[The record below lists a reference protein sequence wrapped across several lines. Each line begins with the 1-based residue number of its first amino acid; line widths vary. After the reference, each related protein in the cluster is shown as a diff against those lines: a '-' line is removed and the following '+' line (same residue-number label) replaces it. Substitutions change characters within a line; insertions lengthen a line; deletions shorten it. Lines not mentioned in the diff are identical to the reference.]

1 MKKALILLNMGGPN
15 NLGEVEVFLK
25 NMFNDPF
32 ILGVKSDFWRSVLAA
47 LIVKSR
53 TASARS
59 NYEKL
64 GGRSPICSITEALCE
79 RVNLLARAKYGAG
92 LKFENADGAQNLK
105 FQSAA
110 KFQNEIEFQGA
121 AKFNSPDFSPTCKLQ
136 NSAKFQEGG
145 EPGGEAKFQN
155 QTEFK
160 GTEFTNAA
168 SESPQGISTQSEP
181 AQDTLLQNQPPQS
194 VPTQG
199 EPLQNEA
206 PQDEKPIDELVCDY
220 AMNYTPPFA
229 EDVLKKYADFDEI
242 ILMPLYP
249 HFSKTTVQ
257 SSLCSAEAAL
267 KRLGIKNYKIVDIF
281 YDSAVYNEILLN
293 LIAECVSKFSEDEIS
308 QISLIFSAHSLP
320 IKMVAAGDPYEAQVE
335 AHVEILKNLLA
346 ARGIKF
352 KEIILAYQSRLGPV
366 KWLEPNIAD
375 VLRDLQGKKALI
387 FPIAFCVDNSETDFE
402 LDIFYRA
409 RARELGYKYYEVCK
423 CPNSREDF
431 AKFILAQAL

>member
-15 NLGEVEVFLK
+15 NLSEVEVFLK

-32 ILGVKSDFWRSVLAA
+32 ILGIKSDFWRSVLAS

-79 RVNLLARAKYGAG
+79 RVNLLARAELSVG
-92 LKFENADGAQNLK
+92 LKFENADGTQNLK

-110 KFQNEIEFQGA
+110 KFQNEVEFQGA

-145 EPGGEAKFQN
+145 EAKFQN
-155 QTEFK
+155 R
-160 GTEFTNAA
+160 TEFTSAA
-168 SESPQGISTQSEP
+168 NEP
-181 AQDTLLQNQPPQS
+181 SQEAQAQNQPLQS
-194 VPTQG
+194 VPTQS
-199 EPLQNEA
+199 EALQNEA
-206 PQDEKPIDELVCDY
+206 PRDKKPIDELICDY

-229 EDVLKKYADFDEI
+229 EDVFKKYADFDEI

-293 LIAECVSKFSEDEIS
+293 LIAECVEKFSADEIS

-320 IKMVAAGDPYEAQVE
+320 VKMIAAGDPYEAQVK
-335 AHVEILKNLLA
+335 AHVKILKDLLA

-375 VLRDLQGKKALI
+375 VLRDLQSKKALI

>member
-1 MKKALILLNMGGPN
+1 MRKALILLNMGGPN
-15 NLGEVEVFLK
+15 NLSEVELFLK

-47 LIVKSR
+47 LIVRSR
-53 TASARS
+53 AAAALS

-64 GGRSPICSITEALCE
+64 GGRSPICSITAALCE
-79 RVNLLARAKYGAG
+79 RVNELARAKFGAG
-92 LKFENADGAQNLK
+92 LKFEGTANAGAADEPPQD
-105 FQSAA
+105 APT
-110 KFQNEIEFQGA
+110 QNEA
-121 AKFNSPDFSPTCKLQ
+121 LQ
-136 NSAKFQEGG
+136 N
-145 EPGGEAKFQN
+145 EA
-155 QTEFK
+155 
-160 GTEFTNAA
+160 
-168 SESPQGISTQSEP
+168 
-181 AQDTLLQNQPPQS
+181 LQN
-194 VPTQG
+194 
-199 EPLQNEA
+199 EALQNEA
-206 PQDEKPIDELVCDY
+206 PQDEKPIDALICDY

-249 HFSKTTVQ
+249 HFSKTTIQ

-281 YDSAVYNEILLN
+281 YDNAAYNEILLN
-293 LIAECVSKFSEDEIS
+293 LITGCAAKFSADEIS

-320 IKMVAAGDPYEAQVE
+320 VKMIAAGDPYEAQVE
-335 AHVEILKNLLA
+335 AHVKILKDLLT

-366 KWLEPNIAD
+366 KWLEPNVAD
-375 VLRDLQGKKALI
+375 VLRDLQSKKALI

-409 RARELGYKYYEVCK
+409 QAHELGYEYYEVCK

>member
-15 NLGEVEVFLK
+15 NLSEVEVFLK

-79 RVNLLARAKYGAG
+79 RVNLLARAELSAG
-92 LKFENADGAQNLK
+92 LKFENADGTQNLK

-110 KFQNEIEFQGA
+110 KFQNEVEFQGA
-121 AKFNSPDFSPTCKLQ
+121 AN
-136 NSAKFQEGG
+136 
-145 EPGGEAKFQN
+145 EP
-155 QTEFK
+155 
-160 GTEFTNAA
+160 
-168 SESPQGISTQSEP
+168 S
-181 AQDTLLQNQPPQS
+181 QDILLQNQPPRY
-194 VPTQG
+194 VPAQG
-199 EPLQNEA
+199 ETPQNEA
-206 PQDEKPIDELVCDY
+206 PRDEKPIDELICDY

-229 EDVLKKYADFDEI
+229 EDVLKKYANFDEI

-281 YDSAVYNEILLN
+281 YDNAAYNEILLN
-293 LIAECVSKFSEDEIS
+293 LIAECVAKFSADEIS

-320 IKMVAAGDPYEAQVE
+320 VKMVAAGDPYEVQVK
-335 AHVEILKNLLA
+335 AHVKILKDLLA

-366 KWLEPNIAD
+366 KWLEPNVAD

-409 RARELGYKYYEVCK
+409 SARELGYKYYEVCK

>member
-15 NLGEVEVFLK
+15 NLSEVEVFLK

-79 RVNLLARAKYGAG
+79 RVNLLARAKLGAG
-92 LKFENADGAQNLK
+92 LKFENAADA
-105 FQSAA
+105 
-110 KFQNEIEFQGA
+110 GA
-121 AKFNSPDFSPTCKLQ
+121 AN
-136 NSAKFQEGG
+136 
-145 EPGGEAKFQN
+145 EP
-155 QTEFK
+155 
-160 GTEFTNAA
+160 
-168 SESPQGISTQSEP
+168 PQSIPTQSE
-181 AQDTLLQNQPPQS
+181 
-194 VPTQG
+194 V
-199 EPLQNEA
+199 LQNEA

-229 EDVLKKYADFDEI
+229 EDVFKKYADFDEI

-257 SSLCSAEAAL
+257 SSLCSAETAL
-267 KRLGIKNYKIVDIF
+267 KRLGIKNYRIIDIF
-281 YDSAVYNEILLN
+281 YDSAAYNEILLN
-293 LIAECVSKFSEDEIS
+293 LIASCIAKFSADEIS

-320 IKMVAAGDPYEAQVE
+320 VKMIAAGDPYEAQVG
-335 AHVEILKNLLA
+335 AHVEILKDLLA

-375 VLRDLQGKKALI
+375 VLRDLQSKKALI

-409 RARELGYKYYEVCK
+409 QARELGYEYYEVCK

>member
-15 NLGEVEVFLK
+15 NLSEVEVFLK

-32 ILGVKSDFWRSVLAA
+32 ILSVKSDFWRSVLAA

-53 TASARS
+53 TAAARS

-79 RVNLLARAKYGAG
+79 RVNELARAKFGAG
-92 LKFENADGAQNLK
+92 LKFE
-105 FQSAA
+105 
-110 KFQNEIEFQGA
+110 GA
-121 AKFNSPDFSPTCKLQ
+121 AD
-136 NSAKFQEGG
+136 AG
-145 EPGGEAKFQN
+145 
-155 QTEFK
+155 
-160 GTEFTNAA
+160 AA
-168 SESPQGISTQSEP
+168 NE
-181 AQDTLLQNQPPQS
+181 PPQEAQARGKPS
-194 VPTQG
+194 QDAPTHG

-206 PQDEKPIDELVCDY
+206 PQDEKPIDELICDY

-229 EDVLKKYADFDEI
+229 EDVFKKYADFDEI

-267 KRLGIKNYKIVDIF
+267 KRLGIKNYRIIDIF
-281 YDSAVYNEILLN
+281 YDSAAYNEILLN
-293 LIAECVSKFSEDEIS
+293 LIAGCIAKFSADEIS

-320 IKMVAAGDPYEAQVE
+320 VKMVAAGDPYEAQVE
-335 AHVEILKNLLA
+335 AHVEILKDLLA

-366 KWLEPNIAD
+366 KWLEPNVSD
-375 VLRDLQGKKALI
+375 VLRDLQSKKALI

-409 RARELGYKYYEVCK
+409 SARELGYEYYEVCK

>member
-1 MKKALILLNMGGPN
+1 MRKALILLNMGGPN
-15 NLGEVEVFLK
+15 NLSEVEVFLK

-79 RVNLLARAKYGAG
+79 QVNLLAQAKLDAG
-92 LKFENADGAQNLK
+92 LKFENADGTQNLK

-110 KFQNEIEFQGA
+110 KFQNEVEFHGA
-121 AKFNSPDFSPTCKLQ
+121 AKFNSPDFSATCKLK
-136 NSAKFQEGG
+136 NSAKFQEGT
-145 EPGGEAKFQN
+145 EPGGE
-155 QTEFK
+155 
-160 GTEFTNAA
+160 
-168 SESPQGISTQSEP
+168 
-181 AQDTLLQNQPPQS
+181 
-194 VPTQG
+194 V
-199 EPLQNEA
+199 LQNEA
-206 PQDEKPIDELVCDY
+206 PRDKKPIDELICDY

-229 EDVLKKYADFDEI
+229 EDVFKKYADFDEI

-267 KRLGIKNYKIVDIF
+267 KRLGIKNYRIIDIF
-281 YDSAVYNEILLN
+281 YDNAAYNEILLN
-293 LIAECVSKFSEDEIS
+293 LIASCVAEFSADEIP

-320 IKMVAAGDPYEAQVE
+320 IKMVAAGDPYEAQVK
-335 AHVEILKNLLA
+335 AHVEILKDLLA

-366 KWLEPNIAD
+366 KWLEPNVAD
-375 VLRDLQGKKALI
+375 VLRDLQSKKALI

-409 RARELGYKYYEVCK
+409 QARELGYEYYEVCK

>member
-79 RVNLLARAKYGAG
+79 QVNLLARAKYGAG
-92 LKFENADGAQNLK
+92 LKFENAASV
-105 FQSAA
+105 SAA
-110 KFQNEIEFQGA
+110 NEPSQDVSSQS
-121 AKFNSPDFSPTCKLQ
+121 KPS
-136 NSAKFQEGG
+136 QE
-145 EPGGEAKFQN
+145 A
-155 QTEFK
+155 QT
-160 GTEFTNAA
+160 
-168 SESPQGISTQSEP
+168 
-181 AQDTLLQNQPPQS
+181 
-194 VPTQG
+194 
-199 EPLQNEA
+199 QNEA
-206 PQDEKPIDELVCDY
+206 PQDEKPIDELICDY

-229 EDVLKKYADFDEI
+229 EDVFKKYADFDEI

-267 KRLGIKNYKIVDIF
+267 KRLGIKNYKTIDIF
-281 YDSAVYNEILLN
+281 YDNAAYNEILLN
-293 LIAECVSKFSEDEIS
+293 LIASCVAKFSADEIS

-320 IKMVAAGDPYEAQVE
+320 IKIITAGDPYEAQVE

-366 KWLEPNIAD
+366 KWLEPNVAD
-375 VLRDLQGKKALI
+375 VLRDLQSKKALI

-409 RARELGYKYYEVCK
+409 RARELDYEYYEVCK

>member
-1 MKKALILLNMGGPN
+1 MRKALILLNMGGPN
-15 NLGEVEVFLK
+15 NLSEVEIFLK

-32 ILGVKSDFWRSVLAA
+32 ILGIKSDFWRSVLAA

-79 RVNLLARAKYGAG
+79 RVNELARAKLGAG
-92 LKFENADGAQNLK
+92 LKFE
-105 FQSAA
+105 
-110 KFQNEIEFQGA
+110 GA
-121 AKFNSPDFSPTCKLQ
+121 ADV
-136 NSAKFQEGG
+136 G
-145 EPGGEAKFQN
+145 
-155 QTEFK
+155 
-160 GTEFTNAA
+160 AA
-168 SESPQGISTQSEP
+168 NE
-181 AQDTLLQNQPPQS
+181 PPQDIS
-194 VPTQG
+194 SQSKSSQEAQT
-199 EPLQNEA
+199 QNEA
-206 PQDEKPIDELVCDY
+206 SQDEKPIDGLICDY

-229 EDVLKKYADFDEI
+229 EDVFKKYADFDEI

-267 KRLGIKNYKIVDIF
+267 KRLGIKNYKTIDIF

-293 LIAECVSKFSEDEIS
+293 LIASCVAEFSADEIS

-320 IKMVAAGDPYEAQVE
+320 VKMIAAGDPYEAQVE
-335 AHVEILKNLLA
+335 AHVKILKDLLT

-366 KWLEPNIAD
+366 KWLEPNVAD
-375 VLRDLQGKKALI
+375 VLRDLQSKKALI

-409 RARELGYKYYEVCK
+409 RARELGYEYYEACK

>member
-15 NLGEVEVFLK
+15 NLSEVEVFLK

-32 ILGVKSDFWRSVLAA
+32 ILGIKSDFWRSVLAV

-79 RVNLLARAKYGAG
+79 RVNELARAKFGAG
-92 LKFENADGAQNLK
+92 LKFE
-105 FQSAA
+105 
-110 KFQNEIEFQGA
+110 GA
-121 AKFNSPDFSPTCKLQ
+121 ADAGAANEPLQ
-136 NSAKFQEGG
+136 D
-145 EPGGEAKFQN
+145 
-155 QTEFK
+155 
-160 GTEFTNAA
+160 
-168 SESPQGISTQSEP
+168 ISLQSK
-181 AQDTLLQNQPPQS
+181 PPQDAL
-194 VPTQG
+194 TQG
-199 EPLQNEA
+199 EAPQNEA
-206 PQDEKPIDELVCDY
+206 PQDEKPIDELICDY

-229 EDVLKKYADFDEI
+229 EDVFKKYADFDEI

-267 KRLGIKNYKIVDIF
+267 KRLGIKNYRIIDIF
-281 YDSAVYNEILLN
+281 YDNAVYNEILLN
-293 LIAECVSKFSEDEIS
+293 LITGCVAKFSADEIS

-320 IKMVAAGDPYEAQVE
+320 VKMIAAGDPYEAQVE
-335 AHVEILKNLLA
+335 AHVEILKDLLA

-375 VLRDLQGKKALI
+375 VLRDLQSKKALI

-409 RARELGYKYYEVCK
+409 RACELSYEYYEVCK

>member
-15 NLGEVEVFLK
+15 NLSEVEVFLK

-47 LIVKSR
+47 LIVRSR
-53 TASARS
+53 AAAARS

-64 GGRSPICSITEALCE
+64 GGCSPICSITEALCE
-79 RVNLLARAKYGAG
+79 RINELARAKFGAE
-92 LKFENADGAQNLK
+92 LKFENAASV
-105 FQSAA
+105 SAA
-110 KFQNEIEFQGA
+110 NEPSQEAQTQNEA
-121 AKFNSPDFSPTCKLQ
+121 
-136 NSAKFQEGG
+136 
-145 EPGGEAKFQN
+145 
-155 QTEFK
+155 
-160 GTEFTNAA
+160 
-168 SESPQGISTQSEP
+168 PQ
-181 AQDTLLQNQPPQS
+181 D

-199 EPLQNEA
+199 EA
-206 PQDEKPIDELVCDY
+206 PQDEKPIDELICDY

-229 EDVLKKYADFDEI
+229 EDVFKKYADFDEI

-267 KRLGIKNYKIVDIF
+267 KRLGIKNYKIIDIF
-281 YDSAVYNEILLN
+281 YDSAAYNEILLN
-293 LIAECVSKFSEDEIS
+293 LIAGCVAKFSADEIS

-320 IKMVAAGDPYEAQVE
+320 IKMIAAGDPYEAQVE
-335 AHVEILKNLLA
+335 AHVKILKDLLA

-366 KWLEPNIAD
+366 KWLEPNVAD
-375 VLRDLQGKKALI
+375 VLRDLQSKKALI

-409 RARELGYKYYEVCK
+409 QARELGYEYYEVCK

>member
-15 NLGEVEVFLK
+15 NLSEVEVFLK

-47 LIVKSR
+47 LIVRSR

-79 RVNLLARAKYGAG
+79 RVNELARAELSAG
-92 LKFENADGAQNLK
+92 LKFE
-105 FQSAA
+105 
-110 KFQNEIEFQGA
+110 GA
-121 AKFNSPDFSPTCKLQ
+121 ADAGAANEPSQDISLQ
-136 NSAKFQEGG
+136 SK
-145 EPGGEAKFQN
+145 P
-155 QTEFK
+155 
-160 GTEFTNAA
+160 
-168 SESPQGISTQSEP
+168 S
-181 AQDTLLQNQPPQS
+181 QD

-199 EPLQNEA
+199 EALQ
-206 PQDEKPIDELVCDY
+206 DKKPIDELICDY

-229 EDVLKKYADFDEI
+229 EDAFKKYADFDEI

-257 SSLCSAEAAL
+257 SSLRSAEAAL
-267 KRLGIKNYKIVDIF
+267 KRLGIKNYKTIDIF
-281 YDSAVYNEILLN
+281 YDSAAYNEILLN
-293 LIAECVSKFSEDEIS
+293 LIASCVAKFSADEIS

-320 IKMVAAGDPYEAQVE
+320 VKMIAAGDPYEAQVK

-366 KWLEPNIAD
+366 KWLEPNISD
-375 VLRDLQGKKALI
+375 VLRDLQSKKALI

-409 RARELGYKYYEVCK
+409 RARELDYEYYEVCK
-423 CPNSREDF
+423 CPNSGEDF

>member
-15 NLGEVEVFLK
+15 NLSEVEVFLK

-32 ILGVKSDFWRSVLAA
+32 ILGIKSGFWRSVLAA

-53 TASARS
+53 TSSARS

-64 GGRSPICSITEALCE
+64 GGRSPICSITAALCGRINE
-79 RVNLLARAKYGAG
+79 LARAELSAG
-92 LKFENADGAQNLK
+92 LKFENAADA
-105 FQSAA
+105 SAA
-110 KFQNEIEFQGA
+110 NEPPQEAQTQG
-121 AKFNSPDFSPTCKLQ
+121 K
-136 NSAKFQEGG
+136 
-145 EPGGEAKFQN
+145 
-155 QTEFK
+155 
-160 GTEFTNAA
+160 
-168 SESPQGISTQSEP
+168 P
-181 AQDTLLQNQPPQS
+181 AQDTILQNQPPQS
-194 VPTQG
+194 IPTQS
-199 EPLQNEA
+199 EALQNEA
-206 PQDEKPIDELVCDY
+206 PQDEKPIDELICDY

-229 EDVLKKYADFDEI
+229 EDVFKKYADFDEI

-267 KRLGIKNYKIVDIF
+267 KRLGIKNYKTIDIF
-281 YDSAVYNEILLN
+281 YDNAAYNEILLN
-293 LIAECVSKFSEDEIS
+293 LIASCVAKFSADEIS

-320 IKMVAAGDPYEAQVE
+320 IKIITAGDPYEAQVE

-366 KWLEPNIAD
+366 KWLEPNVAD
-375 VLRDLQGKKALI
+375 VLRDLQSKKALI

-409 RARELGYKYYEVCK
+409 RARELDYEYYEVCK

>member
-1 MKKALILLNMGGPN
+1 MKKVLILLNMGGPN
-15 NLGEVEVFLK
+15 NLSEVEVFLK

-79 RVNLLARAKYGAG
+79 RANELARAKLDAG

-105 FQSAA
+105 FQNAA

-121 AKFNSPDFSPTCKLQ
+121 ANE
-136 NSAKFQEGG
+136 SAQE
-145 EPGGEAKFQN
+145 A
-155 QTEFK
+155 
-160 GTEFTNAA
+160 
-168 SESPQGISTQSEP
+168 QSEP
-181 AQDTLLQNQPPQS
+181 SQDTLLQNQPPRY
-194 VPTQG
+194 VPTQS
-199 EPLQNEA
+199 EALQNEA
-206 PQDEKPIDELVCDY
+206 PKNEKPIDELICDY

-257 SSLCSAEAAL
+257 SSLCSAKAAL

-281 YDSAVYNEILLN
+281 YDSAAYNEILLN
-293 LIAECVSKFSEDEIS
+293 LIASCVAKFSADEIS

-320 IKMVAAGDPYEAQVE
+320 VKMIAAGDPYEAQVK
-335 AHVEILKNLLA
+335 AHVEILKYLLA

-352 KEIILAYQSRLGPV
+352 KEIILAYQSRLGPL

-375 VLRDLQGKKALI
+375 VLRDLQSKKALI
-387 FPIAFCVDNSETDFE
+387 FPIAFCVDNSETNFE

-409 RARELGYKYYEVCK
+409 SARELGYEYYEVCK

>member
-1 MKKALILLNMGGPN
+1 MRQALILLNMGGPN
-15 NLGEVEVFLK
+15 NLSEVKIFLK

-64 GGRSPICSITEALCE
+64 GGRSPICFITEALCE
-79 RVNLLARAKYGAG
+79 RVNLLARAKLGAG
-92 LKFENADGAQNLK
+92 LKFE
-105 FQSAA
+105 
-110 KFQNEIEFQGA
+110 GA
-121 AKFNSPDFSPTCKLQ
+121 ANESSQDISLQ
-136 NSAKFQEGG
+136 SK
-145 EPGGEAKFQN
+145 
-155 QTEFK
+155 
-160 GTEFTNAA
+160 
-168 SESPQGISTQSEP
+168 
-181 AQDTLLQNQPPQS
+181 PPQDA
-194 VPTQG
+194 PTHG

-206 PQDEKPIDELVCDY
+206 PKDEKPIDELVCDY

-267 KRLGIKNYKIVDIF
+267 KWLGIKNYRIIDIF
-281 YDSAVYNEILLN
+281 YDSAAYNEILLN
-293 LIAECVSKFSEDEIS
+293 LITGCVAKFSADEIS

-320 IKMVAAGDPYEAQVE
+320 LKIIAAGDPYEAQVE
-335 AHVEILKNLLA
+335 AHVQILKDLLA

-366 KWLEPNIAD
+366 KWLEPNVAD
-375 VLRDLQGKKALI
+375 VLRDLQSKKALI

-409 RARELGYKYYEVCK
+409 QARELGYEYYEVCK

>member
-15 NLGEVEVFLK
+15 NLSEVEVFLK

-53 TASARS
+53 TSSARS

-64 GGRSPICSITEALCE
+64 GGRSPICSITAALCE
-79 RVNLLARAKYGAG
+79 RVNELARAKFGAE
-92 LKFENADGAQNLK
+92 LKFENAASV
-105 FQSAA
+105 SAA
-110 KFQNEIEFQGA
+110 NEPSQDISSQSKA
-121 AKFNSPDFSPTCKLQ
+121 S
-136 NSAKFQEGG
+136 QE
-145 EPGGEAKFQN
+145 A
-155 QTEFK
+155 QT
-160 GTEFTNAA
+160 
-168 SESPQGISTQSEP
+168 
-181 AQDTLLQNQPPQS
+181 
-194 VPTQG
+194 
-199 EPLQNEA
+199 QNEA
-206 PQDEKPIDELVCDY
+206 PQDEKPIDELICDY

-229 EDVLKKYADFDEI
+229 EDVFKKYADFDEI

-267 KRLGIKNYKIVDIF
+267 KRLGIKNYRIIDIF
-281 YDSAVYNEILLN
+281 YDSAAYNEILLN
-293 LIAECVSKFSEDEIS
+293 LITGCVAKFSADEIS

-320 IKMVAAGDPYEAQVE
+320 LKIIAAGDPYEAQIN
-335 AHVEILKNLLA
+335 AHMQILKDLLA

-366 KWLEPNIAD
+366 KWLQPNIAD
-375 VLRDLQGKKALI
+375 VLRNLKSKKALI
-387 FPIAFCVDNSETDFE
+387 FPIAFCVDNSETNFE
-402 LDIFYRA
+402 LDIFYRQL
-409 RARELGYKYYEVCK
+409 ARELNYEYYEVCK
-423 CPNSREDF
+423 CPNFREDF

>member
-15 NLGEVEVFLK
+15 NLSEVEVFLK

-79 RVNLLARAKYGAG
+79 RVNELARAKLDAG
-92 LKFENADGAQNLK
+92 LKFKGAANA
-105 FQSAA
+105 SAA
-110 KFQNEIEFQGA
+110 
-121 AKFNSPDFSPTCKLQ
+121 
-136 NSAKFQEGG
+136 G
-145 EPGGEAKFQN
+145 EP
-155 QTEFK
+155 
-160 GTEFTNAA
+160 
-168 SESPQGISTQSEP
+168 
-181 AQDTLLQNQPPQS
+181 LQS
-194 VPTQG
+194 VPTQSAA
-199 EPLQNEA
+199 LQNEA
-206 PQDEKPIDELVCDY
+206 PQDEKPIDELICDY

-229 EDVLKKYADFDEI
+229 EDVLKKYANFDEI

-281 YDSAVYNEILLN
+281 YDSAAYNEILLN
-293 LIAECVSKFSEDEIS
+293 LIAECVAKFSADEIS

-320 IKMVAAGDPYEAQVE
+320 VKMVAAGDPYEVQVK
-335 AHVEILKNLLA
+335 AHVEILKDLLA

-366 KWLEPNIAD
+366 KWLEPNVAN

-409 RARELGYKYYEVCK
+409 SARELGYEYYEVCK

>member
-15 NLGEVEVFLK
+15 NLSEVEVFLK

-64 GGRSPICSITEALCE
+64 GGRSPICSITAALCE
-79 RVNLLARAKYGAG
+79 RVNELARAKFGAE
-92 LKFENADGAQNLK
+92 LKFENAASV
-105 FQSAA
+105 SAA
-110 KFQNEIEFQGA
+110 NEPSQDVSSQS
-121 AKFNSPDFSPTCKLQ
+121 KPS
-136 NSAKFQEGG
+136 QE
-145 EPGGEAKFQN
+145 A
-155 QTEFK
+155 QT
-160 GTEFTNAA
+160 
-168 SESPQGISTQSEP
+168 
-181 AQDTLLQNQPPQS
+181 
-194 VPTQG
+194 
-199 EPLQNEA
+199 QNEA
-206 PQDEKPIDELVCDY
+206 PQDEKPIDELICDY

-229 EDVLKKYADFDEI
+229 EDVFKKYADFDEI

-267 KRLGIKNYKIVDIF
+267 KRLGIKNYRIIDIF
-281 YDSAVYNEILLN
+281 YYSAAYNEILLN
-293 LIAECVSKFSEDEIS
+293 LIASCVAKFSADEIS

-320 IKMVAAGDPYEAQVE
+320 LKIIAAGDPYEAQVE
-335 AHVEILKNLLA
+335 AHVEILKDLLA

-366 KWLEPNIAD
+366 KWLQPNIAD
-375 VLRDLQGKKALI
+375 VLRNLKSKKALI
-387 FPIAFCVDNSETDFE
+387 F
-402 LDIFYRA
+402 
-409 RARELGYKYYEVCK
+409 
-423 CPNSREDF
+423 
-431 AKFILAQAL
+431 

>member
-79 RVNLLARAKYGAG
+79 RVNLLARAKYGAE
-92 LKFENADGAQNLK
+92 LKFENADSAQNLK

-121 AKFNSPDFSPTCKLQ
+121 AN
-136 NSAKFQEGG
+136 
-145 EPGGEAKFQN
+145 EP
-155 QTEFK
+155 
-160 GTEFTNAA
+160 
-168 SESPQGISTQSEP
+168 
-181 AQDTLLQNQPPQS
+181 
-194 VPTQG
+194 
-199 EPLQNEA
+199 

-281 YDSAVYNEILLN
+281 YDSAAYNEILLN
-293 LIAECVSKFSEDEIS
+293 LIAECVSKFSADEIS

-320 IKMVAAGDPYEAQVE
+320 VKMIAAGDPYEAQVE
-335 AHVEILKNLLA
+335 AHVEILQDLLA

-375 VLRDLQGKKALI
+375 VLRDLQSKKALI

-409 RARELGYKYYEVCK
+409 QARELGYKYYEVCK

>member
-15 NLGEVEVFLK
+15 NLSEVEIFLK

-32 ILGVKSDFWRSVLAA
+32 ILSIKSDFWRSVLAA

-64 GGRSPICSITEALCE
+64 GGRSPICSITAALCG
-79 RVNLLARAKYGAG
+79 RVNELAQAELGAG
-92 LKFENADGAQNLK
+92 LKFENAADA
-105 FQSAA
+105 SAA
-110 KFQNEIEFQGA
+110 NE
-121 AKFNSPDFSPTCKLQ
+121 P
-136 NSAKFQEGG
+136 
-145 EPGGEAKFQN
+145 
-155 QTEFK
+155 
-160 GTEFTNAA
+160 
-168 SESPQGISTQSEP
+168 PQDI
-181 AQDTLLQNQPPQS
+181 LLQSKLTQD
-194 VPTQG
+194 VLTQG
-199 EPLQNEA
+199 EPLQNKA
-206 PQDEKPIDELVCDY
+206 PQDEKPIDELICDY

-229 EDVLKKYADFDEI
+229 EDVFKKYADFDEI

-267 KRLGIKNYKIVDIF
+267 KQLGIKNYKIVDIF
-281 YDSAVYNEILLN
+281 YDIAAYNEILLN
-293 LIAECVSKFSEDEIS
+293 LIASCIAKFSADEIS

-320 IKMVAAGDPYEAQVE
+320 VKMIAAGDPYEAQVE
-335 AHVEILKNLLA
+335 AHVEILKDLLA

-375 VLRDLQGKKALI
+375 VLRDLQSKKALI

-409 RARELGYKYYEVCK
+409 SARELGYEYYEVCK

>member
-15 NLGEVEVFLK
+15 NLSEVEVFLK

-32 ILGVKSDFWRSVLAA
+32 ILGIKSDFWRSVLAA

-79 RVNLLARAKYGAG
+79 RVNELARAKFGAG
-92 LKFENADGAQNLK
+92 LKFE
-105 FQSAA
+105 
-110 KFQNEIEFQGA
+110 GA
-121 AKFNSPDFSPTCKLQ
+121 ADAGAANEPQQEISLQ
-136 NSAKFQEGG
+136 SK
-145 EPGGEAKFQN
+145 
-155 QTEFK
+155 
-160 GTEFTNAA
+160 
-168 SESPQGISTQSEP
+168 
-181 AQDTLLQNQPPQS
+181 PPQD

-199 EPLQNEA
+199 EALQNEA
-206 PQDEKPIDELVCDY
+206 LQDEKPIDELICDY

-229 EDVLKKYADFDEI
+229 EDVFKKYTDFDEI

-267 KRLGIKNYKIVDIF
+267 KRLGIKNYRIIDIF

-293 LIAECVSKFSEDEIS
+293 LIASCVAKFSADEIS

-320 IKMVAAGDPYEAQVE
+320 VKMVAAGDPYKAQVE
-335 AHVEILKNLLA
+335 AHVEILKDLLA

-366 KWLEPNIAD
+366 KWLEPNVAD
-375 VLRDLQGKKALI
+375 VLRDLRGKKALI

-409 RARELGYKYYEVCK
+409 SARELGYEYYEVCK

>member
-15 NLGEVEVFLK
+15 NLSEVEVFLK

-47 LIVKSR
+47 LIVRSR
-53 TASARS
+53 AAAARS

-64 GGRSPICSITEALCE
+64 GGCSPICSITEALCE
-79 RVNLLARAKYGAG
+79 RVNELARAKFGAG
-92 LKFENADGAQNLK
+92 LKFEGVADA
-105 FQSAA
+105 
-110 KFQNEIEFQGA
+110 GA
-121 AKFNSPDFSPTCKLQ
+121 ANEPSQDISLQ
-136 NSAKFQEGG
+136 SK
-145 EPGGEAKFQN
+145 P
-155 QTEFK
+155 
-160 GTEFTNAA
+160 
-168 SESPQGISTQSEP
+168 S
-181 AQDTLLQNQPPQS
+181 QD

-199 EPLQNEA
+199 EAL
-206 PQDEKPIDELVCDY
+206 QDEKPIEELICDY

-229 EDVLKKYADFDEI
+229 EDVFKKYADFDEI

-267 KRLGIKNYKIVDIF
+267 KRLDIKNYKTIDIF
-281 YDSAVYNEILLN
+281 YDNAAYNEILLN
-293 LIAECVSKFSEDEIS
+293 LIASCVAKFSADEIS

-320 IKMVAAGDPYEAQVE
+320 IKMITAGDPYEAQVE
-335 AHVEILKNLLA
+335 AHVKILKDLLA

-366 KWLEPNIAD
+366 KWLEPNVAD
-375 VLRDLQGKKALI
+375 VLRDLQSKKALI

-409 RARELGYKYYEVCK
+409 RARELGYEYYEVCK

>member
-15 NLGEVEVFLK
+15 NLSEVEIFLK

-32 ILGVKSDFWRSVLAA
+32 ILSIKSDFWRSVLAA

-64 GGRSPICSITEALCE
+64 GGRSPICSITAALCG
-79 RVNLLARAKYGAG
+79 RVNELAQAELGAG
-92 LKFENADGAQNLK
+92 LKFENAADA
-105 FQSAA
+105 SAA
-110 KFQNEIEFQGA
+110 NE
-121 AKFNSPDFSPTCKLQ
+121 P
-136 NSAKFQEGG
+136 
-145 EPGGEAKFQN
+145 
-155 QTEFK
+155 
-160 GTEFTNAA
+160 
-168 SESPQGISTQSEP
+168 PQDI
-181 AQDTLLQNQPPQS
+181 LLQSKLTQD
-194 VPTQG
+194 VLTQG
-199 EPLQNEA
+199 EPLQNKA
-206 PQDEKPIDELVCDY
+206 PQDEKPIDELICDY

-229 EDVLKKYADFDEI
+229 EYVFKKYADFDEI
-242 ILMPLYP
+242 ILRPLYP

-267 KRLGIKNYKIVDIF
+267 KQLGIKNYKIVDIF
-281 YDSAVYNEILLN
+281 YDIAAYNEILLN
-293 LIAECVSKFSEDEIS
+293 LIASCIAKFSADEIS

-320 IKMVAAGDPYEAQVE
+320 VKMIAAGDPYEAQVE
-335 AHVEILKNLLA
+335 AHVEILKDLLA

-366 KWLEPNIAD
+366 KWLQPNIAD
-375 VLRDLQGKKALI
+375 VLRNLKSKKALI
-387 FPIAFCVDNSETDFE
+387 FPIAFCVDNSETNFE
-402 LDIFYRA
+402 LDIFYRQL
-409 RARELGYKYYEVCK
+409 ARELNYEYYEVCK

>member
-1 MKKALILLNMGGPN
+1 MRKALILLNMGGPN
-15 NLGEVEVFLK
+15 NLSEVEIFLK

-32 ILGVKSDFWRSVLAA
+32 ILGIKSDFWRSVLAA

-79 RVNLLARAKYGAG
+79 RVNELARAKFGAE
-92 LKFENADGAQNLK
+92 LKFEGADGAQNLK

-110 KFQNEIEFQGA
+110 KFQNEVEFHGA
-121 AKFNSPDFSPTCKLQ
+121 A
-136 NSAKFQEGG
+136 G
-145 EPGGEAKFQN
+145 EPPQEAQ
-155 QTEFK
+155 
-160 GTEFTNAA
+160 A
-168 SESPQGISTQSEP
+168 QGKP
-181 AQDTLLQNQPPQS
+181 AQDTILQNQPPQS
-194 VPTQG
+194 VPTHS

-206 PQDEKPIDELVCDY
+206 SQDEKPIDELICDY

-229 EDVLKKYADFDEI
+229 EDVFKKYADFDEI

-257 SSLCSAEAAL
+257 SSLYSAEAAL

-281 YDSAVYNEILLN
+281 YDSAAYNEILLN
-293 LIAECVSKFSEDEIS
+293 LIASCVAKFSADEIS

-320 IKMVAAGDPYEAQVE
+320 VKMIAAGDPYEAQVE
-335 AHVEILKNLLA
+335 AHVKILKDLIA

-352 KEIILAYQSRLGPV
+352 KEIILAYQSRLGPM
-366 KWLEPNIAD
+366 KWLEPNVAD

-402 LDIFYRA
+402 LDIFYKA
-409 RARELGYKYYEVCK
+409 QARELGYEYYEVCK

>member
-15 NLGEVEVFLK
+15 NLSEVEVFLK

-32 ILGVKSDFWRSVLAA
+32 ILGIKSDFWRSVLAA

-79 RVNLLARAKYGAG
+79 RVNELARAKFGAG
-92 LKFENADGAQNLK
+92 LKFE
-105 FQSAA
+105 
-110 KFQNEIEFQGA
+110 GA
-121 AKFNSPDFSPTCKLQ
+121 ADAGAANEPQQEISLQ
-136 NSAKFQEGG
+136 SK
-145 EPGGEAKFQN
+145 
-155 QTEFK
+155 
-160 GTEFTNAA
+160 
-168 SESPQGISTQSEP
+168 
-181 AQDTLLQNQPPQS
+181 PPQDA
-194 VPTQG
+194 PTHG

-206 PQDEKPIDELVCDY
+206 PKDEKPIDELICDY

-229 EDVLKKYADFDEI
+229 EDVFKKYVDFDEI

-267 KRLGIKNYKIVDIF
+267 KRLGIKNYKIAGIF
-281 YDSAVYNEILLN
+281 YDSAAYNEILLN
-293 LIAECVSKFSEDEIS
+293 LIASCVAKFSADEIS

-320 IKMVAAGDPYEAQVE
+320 VKMIAAGDPYEAQVE
-335 AHVEILKNLLA
+335 AHVEILKDLLA

-366 KWLEPNIAD
+366 KWLQPNIAD
-375 VLRDLQGKKALI
+375 VLRNLKSKKALI
-387 FPIAFCVDNSETDFE
+387 FPIAFCVDNSETNFE
-402 LDIFYRA
+402 LDIFYRQL
-409 RARELGYKYYEVCK
+409 ARELNYEYYEVCK

>member
-15 NLGEVEVFLK
+15 NLSEVEVFLK

-32 ILGVKSDFWRSVLAA
+32 ILGVKSDFWRSVLAS

-79 RVNLLARAKYGAG
+79 RVNELARAKFGAG
-92 LKFENADGAQNLK
+92 LKFENAADA
-105 FQSAA
+105 
-110 KFQNEIEFQGA
+110 GA
-121 AKFNSPDFSPTCKLQ
+121 AN
-136 NSAKFQEGG
+136 E
-145 EPGGEAKFQN
+145 
-155 QTEFK
+155 
-160 GTEFTNAA
+160 
-168 SESPQGISTQSEP
+168 
-181 AQDTLLQNQPPQS
+181 PPQDIS
-194 VPTQG
+194 LQSKPSQDVLTQG
-199 EPLQNEA
+199 EALQNEA
-206 PQDEKPIDELVCDY
+206 SQDEKPIDELICDY

-229 EDVLKKYADFDEI
+229 EDVFKKYADFDEI

-267 KRLGIKNYKIVDIF
+267 KWLGIKNYRIIDIF
-281 YDSAVYNEILLN
+281 YDSAAYNEILLN
-293 LIAECVSKFSEDEIS
+293 LITGCVAKFSADEIS

-320 IKMVAAGDPYEAQVE
+320 LKIIAAGDPYEAQVE
-335 AHVEILKNLLA
+335 AHVKILKDLLA

-366 KWLEPNIAD
+366 KWLEPNVAD
-375 VLRDLQGKKALI
+375 VLRDLQSKKALI

-409 RARELGYKYYEVCK
+409 QARELGYEYYEVCK

>member
-15 NLGEVEVFLK
+15 DLSEVEIFLK

-79 RVNLLARAKYGAG
+79 RVNLLARAELDAG
-92 LKFENADGAQNLK
+92 LKFKGAADA
-105 FQSAA
+105 SAA
-110 KFQNEIEFQGA
+110 
-121 AKFNSPDFSPTCKLQ
+121 
-136 NSAKFQEGG
+136 G
-145 EPGGEAKFQN
+145 EPSQDVPAQ
-155 QTEFK
+155 
-160 GTEFTNAA
+160 
-168 SESPQGISTQSEP
+168 SESTQDIP
-181 AQDTLLQNQPPQS
+181 LQSKPPQS
-194 VPTQG
+194 IPTQG
-199 EPLQNEA
+199 EVLQNEA
-206 PQDEKPIDELVCDY
+206 PQDEKPIDELICDY

-229 EDVLKKYADFDEI
+229 EDVFKKYADFDEI

-267 KRLGIKNYKIVDIF
+267 KWLGIKNYRIIDIF
-281 YDSAVYNEILLN
+281 YDSAAYNEILLN
-293 LIAECVSKFSEDEIS
+293 LITGCVAKFSADEIS

-320 IKMVAAGDPYEAQVE
+320 LKIIAAGDPYEAQIN
-335 AHVEILKNLLA
+335 AHMQILKDLLA

-366 KWLEPNIAD
+366 KWLQPNIAD
-375 VLRDLQGKKALI
+375 VLRNLKSKKALI
-387 FPIAFCVDNSETDFE
+387 FPIAFCVDNSETNFE
-402 LDIFYRA
+402 LDIFYRQL
-409 RARELGYKYYEVCK
+409 ARELNYEYYEVCK

>member
-15 NLGEVEVFLK
+15 NLSEVEVFLK

-32 ILGVKSDFWRSVLAA
+32 ILGVKSDFWRSVLAS

-79 RVNLLARAKYGAG
+79 RVNLLARAKLGAG
-92 LKFENADGAQNLK
+92 LKFENAASV
-105 FQSAA
+105 SAA
-110 KFQNEIEFQGA
+110 NEPSQDVSSQS
-121 AKFNSPDFSPTCKLQ
+121 KPS
-136 NSAKFQEGG
+136 QE
-145 EPGGEAKFQN
+145 A
-155 QTEFK
+155 QT
-160 GTEFTNAA
+160 
-168 SESPQGISTQSEP
+168 
-181 AQDTLLQNQPPQS
+181 
-194 VPTQG
+194 
-199 EPLQNEA
+199 QNEA
-206 PQDEKPIDELVCDY
+206 PQDEKPIDELICDY

-229 EDVLKKYADFDEI
+229 EDVFKKYADFDEI
-242 ILMPLYP
+242 ILIPLYP

-267 KRLGIKNYKIVDIF
+267 KRLGIKNYKTIDIF
-281 YDSAVYNEILLN
+281 YDNAAYNEILLN
-293 LIAECVSKFSEDEIS
+293 LIASCVAKFSADEIS

-320 IKMVAAGDPYEAQVE
+320 VKMITAGDPYEAQVE
-335 AHVEILKNLLA
+335 EHVEILKNLLA

-366 KWLEPNIAD
+366 KWLEPNVAD
-375 VLRDLQGKKALI
+375 VLRDLQSKKALI

-409 RARELGYKYYEVCK
+409 RARELDYEYYEVCK

>member
-15 NLGEVEVFLK
+15 NLSEVEVFLK

-32 ILGVKSDFWRSVLAA
+32 ILGVKSDFWRSILAS

-53 TASARS
+53 TASARN

-79 RVNLLARAKYGAG
+79 RVNLLARAKFGAG
-92 LKFENADGAQNLK
+92 LKFE
-105 FQSAA
+105 
-110 KFQNEIEFQGA
+110 GA
-121 AKFNSPDFSPTCKLQ
+121 ADAGAAN
-136 NSAKFQEGG
+136 
-145 EPGGEAKFQN
+145 EP
-155 QTEFK
+155 
-160 GTEFTNAA
+160 
-168 SESPQGISTQSEP
+168 PQSIPTQSE
-181 AQDTLLQNQPPQS
+181 
-194 VPTQG
+194 V
-199 EPLQNEA
+199 LQNEA

-242 ILMPLYP
+242 VLMPLYP

-281 YDSAVYNEILLN
+281 YDSAAYNEILLN
-293 LIAECVSKFSEDEIS
+293 LIASCVAKFSMDEIS

-320 IKMVAAGDPYEAQVE
+320 VKMVAAGDPYEAQVK
-335 AHVEILKNLLA
+335 AHVEILKDLLA

-375 VLRDLQGKKALI
+375 VLRNLQGKKALI

-409 RARELGYKYYEVCK
+409 QARELGYEYYEVCK

>member
-15 NLGEVEVFLK
+15 NLSEVEVFLK

-32 ILGVKSDFWRSVLAA
+32 ILGVKSGFWRSVLAS

-64 GGRSPICSITEALCE
+64 GGRSPICSITAALCE
-79 RVNLLARAKYGAG
+79 RVNELARAKLDAG

-121 AKFNSPDFSPTCKLQ
+121 ANEL
-136 NSAKFQEGG
+136 AQE
-145 EPGGEAKFQN
+145 AQ
-155 QTEFK
+155 
-160 GTEFTNAA
+160 A
-168 SESPQGISTQSEP
+168 QGKP
-181 AQDTLLQNQPPQS
+181 AQDVLLQNQSPQD

-199 EPLQNEA
+199 EPSQNEA
-206 PQDEKPIDELVCDY
+206 PQNEKPINELVCDY

-281 YDSAVYNEILLN
+281 YDSVAYNEILLN
-293 LIAECVSKFSEDEIS
+293 LIEECVAKFNADEIS

-320 IKMVAAGDPYEAQVE
+320 VKMIAAGDPYKTQVE
-335 AHVEILKNLLA
+335 AHVQILKDLLA

-352 KEIILAYQSRLGPV
+352 KEIILTYQSRLGPV

-375 VLRDLQGKKALI
+375 VLRDLQSKKALI

-409 RARELGYKYYEVCK
+409 RARELGYEYYKVCK

>member
-15 NLGEVEVFLK
+15 NLSEVKVFLK

-32 ILGVKSDFWRSVLAA
+32 ILGIKSDFWRSVLAA

-53 TASARS
+53 TAAARS

-79 RVNLLARAKYGAG
+79 RVNELARAKFGAG
-92 LKFENADGAQNLK
+92 LKFE
-105 FQSAA
+105 
-110 KFQNEIEFQGA
+110 GA
-121 AKFNSPDFSPTCKLQ
+121 ADAGAANEPPRDISSQSKPS
-136 NSAKFQEGG
+136 QE
-145 EPGGEAKFQN
+145 A
-155 QTEFK
+155 QT
-160 GTEFTNAA
+160 
-168 SESPQGISTQSEP
+168 
-181 AQDTLLQNQPPQS
+181 
-194 VPTQG
+194 
-199 EPLQNEA
+199 QNEA
-206 PQDEKPIDELVCDY
+206 PQDKRPIDELICDY

-229 EDVLKKYADFDEI
+229 EDVFKKYADFDEI

-267 KRLGIKNYKIVDIF
+267 KRLGIKNYKIIDIF
-281 YDSAVYNEILLN
+281 YDSAAYNEILLN
-293 LIAECVSKFSEDEIS
+293 LIAGCVAKFSADEIS

-320 IKMVAAGDPYEAQVE
+320 VKMVAAGDPYEAQVE
-335 AHVEILKNLLA
+335 AHVEILKDLLA

-366 KWLEPNIAD
+366 KWLQPNIAD
-375 VLRDLQGKKALI
+375 VLRNLKSKKALI
-387 FPIAFCVDNSETDFE
+387 FPIAFCVDNSETNFE
-402 LDIFYRA
+402 LDIFYRQL
-409 RARELGYKYYEVCK
+409 ARELNYEYYEVCK

>member
-15 NLGEVEVFLK
+15 NLSEVEVFLK

-79 RVNLLARAKYGAG
+79 RVNELARAKFGAG
-92 LKFENADGAQNLK
+92 LKFEGTADA
-105 FQSAA
+105 
-110 KFQNEIEFQGA
+110 GA
-121 AKFNSPDFSPTCKLQ
+121 ANEPSQDVSSQSKPS
-136 NSAKFQEGG
+136 QE
-145 EPGGEAKFQN
+145 A
-155 QTEFK
+155 QT
-160 GTEFTNAA
+160 
-168 SESPQGISTQSEP
+168 
-181 AQDTLLQNQPPQS
+181 
-194 VPTQG
+194 
-199 EPLQNEA
+199 QNEA
-206 PQDEKPIDELVCDY
+206 PQDEKPIDELICDY

-229 EDVLKKYADFDEI
+229 EDVFKKYADFDEV

-267 KRLGIKNYKIVDIF
+267 KRLGIKNYRIIDIF
-281 YDSAVYNEILLN
+281 YDSAAYNEILLN
-293 LIAECVSKFSEDEIS
+293 LIASCIAKFSADEIS

-320 IKMVAAGDPYEAQVE
+320 VKMIAAGDPYKAQVE
-335 AHVEILKNLLA
+335 AHVEILKDLLA

-375 VLRDLQGKKALI
+375 VLRDLQSKKALI

-409 RARELGYKYYEVCK
+409 RARELGYEYYEVCK

>member
-1 MKKALILLNMGGPN
+1 MRKALILLNMGGPN
-15 NLGEVEVFLK
+15 NLSEVEIFLK

-79 RVNLLARAKYGAG
+79 RVNLLARAKLDAG
-92 LKFENADGAQNLK
+92 LKFECAADA
-105 FQSAA
+105 SAA
-110 KFQNEIEFQGA
+110 NE
-121 AKFNSPDFSPTCKLQ
+121 PPRYV
-136 NSAKFQEGG
+136 
-145 EPGGEAKFQN
+145 P
-155 QTEFK
+155 
-160 GTEFTNAA
+160 
-168 SESPQGISTQSEP
+168 TQSE
-181 AQDTLLQNQPPQS
+181 ALR
-194 VPTQG
+194 
-199 EPLQNEA
+199 NEA
-206 PQDEKPIDELVCDY
+206 PKNEKPIDELICDY

-242 ILMPLYP
+242 ALMPLYP

-281 YDSAVYNEILLN
+281 YDSAAYNEILLN
-293 LIAECVSKFSEDEIS
+293 LITECISKFSADEIS

-320 IKMVAAGDPYEAQVE
+320 VKMIAAGDPYKAQVE
-335 AHVEILKNLLA
+335 AHVEILQDLLA

-366 KWLEPNIAD
+366 KWLEPNVAD

-409 RARELGYKYYEVCK
+409 QARELGYEYYEVCK

>member
-15 NLGEVEVFLK
+15 DLSEVEIFLK

-32 ILGVKSDFWRSVLAA
+32 ILGIKSDFWRSVLAT

-53 TASARS
+53 LAAARS

-79 RVNLLARAKYGAG
+79 RVNELARAKFGAG
-92 LKFENADGAQNLK
+92 LKFENAADA
-105 FQSAA
+105 
-110 KFQNEIEFQGA
+110 GA
-121 AKFNSPDFSPTCKLQ
+121 ANESSQDISLQSKL
-136 NSAKFQEGG
+136 
-145 EPGGEAKFQN
+145 
-155 QTEFK
+155 
-160 GTEFTNAA
+160 
-168 SESPQGISTQSEP
+168 TQD
-181 AQDTLLQNQPPQS
+181 A
-194 VPTQG
+194 PTQG
-199 EPLQNEA
+199 EPLQNKA
-206 PQDEKPIDELVCDY
+206 PQDEKPIDELICDY

-229 EDVLKKYADFDEI
+229 EDVFKKYADFDEI

-267 KRLGIKNYKIVDIF
+267 KRLGIKNYKTIDIF
-281 YDSAVYNEILLN
+281 YDNAAYNEILLN
-293 LIAECVSKFSEDEIS
+293 LIASCVAKFSADEIS

-335 AHVEILKNLLA
+335 AHVEILKDLLA

-375 VLRDLQGKKALI
+375 VLRDLQSKKALI

-409 RARELGYKYYEVCK
+409 SARELGYECYEVCK

>member
-15 NLGEVEVFLK
+15 NLSEVEIFLK

-79 RVNLLARAKYGAG
+79 QVNLLARAELGAG
-92 LKFENADGAQNLK
+92 LKFKGAANA
-105 FQSAA
+105 SAA
-110 KFQNEIEFQGA
+110 
-121 AKFNSPDFSPTCKLQ
+121 
-136 NSAKFQEGG
+136 G
-145 EPGGEAKFQN
+145 EP
-155 QTEFK
+155 
-160 GTEFTNAA
+160 
-168 SESPQGISTQSEP
+168 
-181 AQDTLLQNQPPQS
+181 LQS
-194 VPTQG
+194 VPTQS
-199 EPLQNEA
+199 EALQNEA
-206 PQDEKPIDELVCDY
+206 PQNEKPIDELVCDY

-229 EDVLKKYADFDEI
+229 EDVLKKYANFDEI

-267 KRLGIKNYKIVDIF
+267 KRLGIKNHKMVDIF
-281 YDSAVYNEILLN
+281 YESAAYNEILLN
-293 LIAECVSKFSEDEIS
+293 LIAECVAKFSADEIS

-320 IKMVAAGDPYEAQVE
+320 VKMVAAGDPYEAQVK
-335 AHVEILKNLLA
+335 AHVEILKDLLA

-366 KWLEPNIAD
+366 KWLEPNVAD
-375 VLRDLQGKKALI
+375 VLRDLQSKKALI

-409 RARELGYKYYEVCK
+409 SARELGYEYYEVCK

>member
-15 NLGEVEVFLK
+15 NLSEVEVFLK

-64 GGRSPICSITEALCE
+64 GGRSPICSITAALCE
-79 RVNLLARAKYGAG
+79 RVNLLARAKLDAG
-92 LKFENADGAQNLK
+92 LKFKGAADA
-105 FQSAA
+105 SAA
-110 KFQNEIEFQGA
+110 
-121 AKFNSPDFSPTCKLQ
+121 
-136 NSAKFQEGG
+136 G
-145 EPGGEAKFQN
+145 EPPQEAQ
-155 QTEFK
+155 
-160 GTEFTNAA
+160 A
-168 SESPQGISTQSEP
+168 QGKP
-181 AQDTLLQNQPPQS
+181 AQDTILQNQPPRY

-199 EPLQNEA
+199 EA
-206 PQDEKPIDELVCDY
+206 PKDEKPIDELICDY

-281 YDSAVYNEILLN
+281 YDSAAYNEILLN
-293 LIAECVSKFSEDEIS
+293 LIAACVSKFSADEIS

-320 IKMVAAGDPYEAQVE
+320 VKMVAAGDPYEAQVK
-335 AHVEILKNLLA
+335 AHVEILKDLLA

-366 KWLEPNIAD
+366 KWLEPNVAD

-409 RARELGYKYYEVCK
+409 RARELGYEYYEVCK
-423 CPNSREDF
+423 CPNSRENF

>member
-15 NLGEVEVFLK
+15 NLSEVEVFLK

-64 GGRSPICSITEALCE
+64 GGRSPICSITAALCG
-79 RVNLLARAKYGAG
+79 RVNELARAELGAG
-92 LKFENADGAQNLK
+92 LKFEGA
-105 FQSAA
+105 SDAGTA
-110 KFQNEIEFQGA
+110 NE
-121 AKFNSPDFSPTCKLQ
+121 
-136 NSAKFQEGG
+136 
-145 EPGGEAKFQN
+145 
-155 QTEFK
+155 
-160 GTEFTNAA
+160 
-168 SESPQGISTQSEP
+168 
-181 AQDTLLQNQPPQS
+181 PPQEIS
-194 VPTQG
+194 LQSKPPQDVLTQG
-199 EPLQNEA
+199 EALQNEA
-206 PQDEKPIDELVCDY
+206 SQDEKPIDELICDY

-229 EDVLKKYADFDEI
+229 EDVFKKYADFDET

-257 SSLCSAEAAL
+257 SSLCSAEVAL
-267 KRLGIKNYKIVDIF
+267 KRLGIKNYKTIDIF
-281 YDSAVYNEILLN
+281 YDSAAYNEILLN
-293 LIAECVSKFSEDEIS
+293 LIASCVAKFSADEIS

-320 IKMVAAGDPYEAQVE
+320 VKMITAGDPYEAQVE
-335 AHVEILKNLLA
+335 AHVKILKDLLA
-346 ARGIKF
+346 TRGIKF

-375 VLRDLQGKKALI
+375 VLRDLQSKKALI

-409 RARELGYKYYEVCK
+409 QARELGYKYYEVCK

>member
-15 NLGEVEVFLK
+15 NLSEVEVFLK

-79 RVNLLARAKYGAG
+79 RVNELARAKFGVG
-92 LKFENADGAQNLK
+92 LKFE
-105 FQSAA
+105 
-110 KFQNEIEFQGA
+110 
-121 AKFNSPDFSPTCKLQ
+121 
-136 NSAKFQEGG
+136 
-145 EPGGEAKFQN
+145 
-155 QTEFK
+155 
-160 GTEFTNAA
+160 GTAN
-168 SESPQGISTQSEP
+168 ESPQDISLQSK
-181 AQDTLLQNQPPQS
+181 PPQDA
-194 VPTQG
+194 PTQG
-199 EPLQNEA
+199 EALQNKA
-206 PQDEKPIDELVCDY
+206 PQDEKPIDELICDY

-229 EDVLKKYADFDEI
+229 EDVFKKYADFDEI

-267 KRLGIKNYKIVDIF
+267 KRLGIKNYKTIDIF
-281 YDSAVYNEILLN
+281 YDSAAYNEILLN
-293 LIAECVSKFSEDEIS
+293 LIASCVAKFSADEIS

-320 IKMVAAGDPYEAQVE
+320 VKMIAAGDPYEVQVK
-335 AHVEILKNLLA
+335 AHVEILKDLLA

-366 KWLEPNIAD
+366 KWLEPNVAD
-375 VLRDLQGKKALI
+375 VLRNLQSKKALI

-409 RARELGYKYYEVCK
+409 SARELGYEYYEVCK

>member
-1 MKKALILLNMGGPN
+1 MRKALILLNMGGPN
-15 NLGEVEVFLK
+15 NLGEVELFLK

-32 ILGVKSDFWRSVLAA
+32 ILGVKSDFWRSFLAA

-79 RVNLLARAKYGAG
+79 RVNELARAKFGAG
-92 LKFENADGAQNLK
+92 LKFEGTADA
-105 FQSAA
+105 SAA
-110 KFQNEIEFQGA
+110 N
-121 AKFNSPDFSPTCKLQ
+121 
-136 NSAKFQEGG
+136 
-145 EPGGEAKFQN
+145 
-155 QTEFK
+155 
-160 GTEFTNAA
+160 
-168 SESPQGISTQSEP
+168 ESPQEAQSEP
-181 AQDTLLQNQPPQS
+181 AQDILLQNQSPRY
-194 VPTQG
+194 VPTQS
-199 EPLQNEA
+199 EA
-206 PQDEKPIDELVCDY
+206 SQDEKPIDELICDY

-229 EDVLKKYADFDEI
+229 EDVFKKYADFDEI
-242 ILMPLYP
+242 VLMPLYP

-267 KRLGIKNYKIVDIF
+267 KRLGIKNYKTIDIF
-281 YDSAVYNEILLN
+281 YDNAAYNEILLN
-293 LIAECVSKFSEDEIS
+293 LIAGRVANLSADEIS

-320 IKMVAAGDPYEAQVE
+320 VKMVAAGDPYEGQVK
-335 AHVEILKNLLA
+335 AHVKILKDLLA

-375 VLRDLQGKKALI
+375 VLRDLQSKKALI

-409 RARELGYKYYEVCK
+409 SARELGYKYYEVCK

>member
-15 NLGEVEVFLK
+15 NLSEVELFLK

-32 ILGVKSDFWRSVLAA
+32 ILGVKNGFWRSVLAS

-79 RVNLLARAKYGAG
+79 RVNLLARAELDAG
-92 LKFENADGAQNLK
+92 LKFKGAADAGAASKPQQEISLQSK
-105 FQSAA
+105 PPQDVPAQSAA
-110 KFQNEIEFQGA
+110 
-121 AKFNSPDFSPTCKLQ
+121 
-136 NSAKFQEGG
+136 
-145 EPGGEAKFQN
+145 
-155 QTEFK
+155 
-160 GTEFTNAA
+160 
-168 SESPQGISTQSEP
+168 
-181 AQDTLLQNQPPQS
+181 
-194 VPTQG
+194 
-199 EPLQNEA
+199 LQNEA
-206 PQDEKPIDELVCDY
+206 PKNEKPIDELICDY

-229 EDVLKKYADFDEI
+229 EDVFKKYADFDEI

-267 KRLGIKNYKIVDIF
+267 KQLGIKNYKIVDIF
-281 YDSAVYNEILLN
+281 YDIAAYNEILLN
-293 LIAECVSKFSEDEIS
+293 LIASCVAKFSADEIS

-320 IKMVAAGDPYEAQVE
+320 VKMIAAGDPYEAQVK
-335 AHVEILKNLLA
+335 AHVEILKDLLA

-366 KWLEPNIAD
+366 KWLEPNVAD

-409 RARELGYKYYEVCK
+409 QARELGYEYYEVCK